1 MDGNGRWAAA
11 RGLPRIEGHRRGA
24 ERLIEIV
31 DACVDLGIS
40 TLTVFAFSAENWK
53 RPTEEIS
60 GLFKLGEWVLRVHLS
75 RLQRRNVKLRVI
87 GDLAAMPDFVRLP
100 LQDAIQGSANNT
112 GLNLVVALNYG
123 ARQEIVKATQQIARQ
138 VAEQKINPTE
148 INWSVI
154 ADHLD
159 TRGLSDPDLIIR
171 TSGEHRLSNF
181 LLLQSAYAE
190 IVFASVHWPDFTK
203 EQLQL
208 ALAEFAKRERRFG
221 QTPEQIL
228 PPITP

>member
-87 GDLAAMPDFVRLP
+87 GRQQQLRR
-100 LQDAIQGSANNT
+100 
-112 GLNLVVALNYG
+112 GL
-123 ARQEIVKATQQIARQ
+123 
-138 VAEQKINPTE
+138 AEQQRAT
-148 INWSVI
+148 
-154 ADHLD
+154 DHQRVL
-159 TRGLSDPDLIIR
+159 
-171 TSGEHRLSNF
+171 
-181 LLLQSAYAE
+181 
-190 IVFASVHWPDFTK
+190 
-203 EQLQL
+203 
-208 ALAEFAKRERRFG
+208 
-221 QTPEQIL
+221 
-228 PPITP
+228 